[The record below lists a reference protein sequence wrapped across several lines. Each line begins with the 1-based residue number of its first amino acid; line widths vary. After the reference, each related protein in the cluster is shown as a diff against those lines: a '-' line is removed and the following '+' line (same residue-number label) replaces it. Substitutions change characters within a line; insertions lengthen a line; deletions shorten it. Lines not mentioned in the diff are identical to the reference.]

1 MAERDRGRLPG
12 PATSILENAVRFK
25 TPFRT
30 TPYYPATRSRPR
42 PDWNKEKPA
51 LVGAVHNTEVF
62 SCGDWKNGFSREA
75 PEVRPGKPGSWPGL
89 PVEAER
95 RINYMIKLLV
105 ELPLIRQVHDHYRL
119 AP

>member
-51 LVGAVHNTEVF
+51 LVGAVHIRRSFPVEI
-62 SCGDWKNGFSREA
+62 GRMGSREKHRSFDRES
-75 PEVRPGKPGSWPGL
+75 PVPGRAFQSKRKGGSTT
-89 PVEAER
+89 
-95 RINYMIKLLV
+95 
-105 ELPLIRQVHDHYRL
+105 
-119 AP
+119 